1 MVNAPHSSLRE
12 STERNYCCTLCGPFL
27 YPNKIS
33 QKCFFFLSFPN
44 AALWKAAD
52 GRNAA
57 RCPDLCQLS
66 EFDNLNWQGKLEE
79 TTFLSINDVALTR
92 SSVTQFNMDVIKP
105 TMSRCTVLPVLSPVL
120 CDTIT
125 TASLPRKSAAFAKCL
140 AQMLHPNSFITFK
153 TTEDI

>member
-1 MVNAPHSSLRE
+1 MLFFFCLFQ
-12 STERNYCCTLCGPFL
+12 TQLCGKP
-27 YPNKIS
+27 
-33 QKCFFFLSFPN
+33 
-44 AALWKAAD
+44 AD

-92 SSVTQFNMDVIKP
+92 SSVTQFNMDIIKP
-105 TMSRCTVLPVLSPVL
+105 TMSRCTVLPVLFPVL
-120 CDTIT
+120 FDTIT

-140 AQMLHPNSFITFK
+140 AQY
-153 TTEDI
+153 